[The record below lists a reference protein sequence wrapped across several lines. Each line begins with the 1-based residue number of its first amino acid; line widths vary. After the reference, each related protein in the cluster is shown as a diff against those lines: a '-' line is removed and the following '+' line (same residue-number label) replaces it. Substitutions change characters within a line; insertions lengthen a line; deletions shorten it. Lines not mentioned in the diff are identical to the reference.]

1 MNAVSLPVGI
11 LCFDYF
17 FLDASLGQ
25 LASLNVWDGVL
36 NFLFSN
42 FSFSKAAL
50 YKIMLLGCCLLL
62 SCLIMG

>member
-25 LASLNVWDGVL
+25 LASLNVWDGGL

-42 FSFSKAAL
+42 FSKAAL
-50 YKIMLLGCCLLL
+50 YKIRMLLGCCLLL